1 MSVPD
6 LGDLIS
12 LSGAFSCATL
22 SFVFPPL
29 LEMMSRWPERGPG
42 HWWVVWFVKDI
53 AIIVFGLVGVVLG
66 TYESLVNIVHYFEGE
81 HYRD

>member
-6 LGDLIS
+6 LGDLIN
-12 LSGAFSCATL
+12 LIGAFFSSTL
-22 SFVFPPL
+22 AFIIPPL
-29 LEMMSRWPERGPG
+29 LEIVTWWPERGPG

-53 AIIVFGLVGVVLG
+53 AIIVMGVVGLGLG
-66 TYESLVNIVHYFEGE
+66 TYESLVNIVHYFEGK